1 MQQVPTTMPPLTGTH
16 QPVPRGPFR
25 TPVSADEP
33 PCQKP
38 PLPAQATKRAPS
50 AAILTGESGA
60 NLVLSR
66 LQGWG
71 IPAQSAM
78 PGVAY
83 DLIADITGLGMLR
96 LQVKTKREPTG
107 QRWFFSMT
115 RGFYYSKAGR
125 FRYDA
130 NDYDI
135 AAFVCLSI
143 SQVCFCA
150 APVHRV
156 SLRTSWLRSP
166 GIDRETFALARQAIQ
181 QRRHAGALS
190 RLTAPPLDLPAA
202 APEALFPHALCAL

>member
-1 MQQVPTTMPPLTGTH
+1 
-16 QPVPRGPFR
+16 
-25 TPVSADEP
+25 
-33 PCQKP
+33 
-38 PLPAQATKRAPS
+38 
-50 AAILTGESGA
+50 
-60 NLVLSR
+60 VLSR

-71 IPAQSAM
+71 IPAQPAM
-78 PGVAY
+78 PGVSY
-83 DLIADITGLGMLR
+83 DLIADIGHGDMLR
-96 LQVKTKREPTG
+96 LQVKTKRQPTG
-107 QRWFFSMT
+107 QRWSFSMT
-115 RGFYYSKAGR
+115 RGFYYSKAGM

-143 SQVCFCA
+143 SQVFFCA

-190 RLTAPPLDLPAA
+190 RLTAPPRDLPAA